1 MNQKFERAVLFSGG
15 GTRLMIYL
23 GMFSALEELG
33 IKPDVLIASCGG
45 AFAATVVNAF
55 SNNISRKQY
64 LQSEEYY
71 QFVSKTTLTRQKK
84 LNKIGFFTL
93 KKIINNKNAPFIEDV
108 FNRYLVEMNQDL
120 SEDFPS
126 LKNTVFSQEIPT
138 LIIGSEILFDPKE
151 AGEKRN
157 DRKLYQKII
166 FTDSE
171 TAKKIIP
178 NQIVINSENLKNSA
192 IENLPKIETQFSMLE
207 STRIS
212 ISDMFYVE
220 PSFIHGKY
228 FAGGAVDLVPIELA
242 KHLADEVI
250 IEKKQSYSKA
260 EETLVR
266 SVLGY
271 SGNERLQEVE
281 MLSPDFQIDT
291 ITIKEDLK
299 GHYLKKGINW
309 RKLEIDF
316 SLPKSYPQ
324 FKKDMEKQWQYG
336 FDQTL
341 KSLRKQMEIDKL

>member
-1 MNQKFERAVLFSGG
+1 MNQKFEKAILFSGG

-33 IKPDVLIASCGG
+33 MKPDVLIASCGG

-55 SNNISRKQY
+55 SDNVLRKQY

-71 QFVSKTTLTRQKK
+71 LFVSKTTLTKHRK
-84 LNKIGFFTL
+84 LNKIGLFTL
-93 KKIINNKNAPFIEDV
+93 KKILNKNNAPYIEDV

-126 LKNTVFSQEIPT
+126 LKNVKFSQGIST

-151 AGEKRN
+151 INQKRN
-157 DRKLYQKII
+157 NRKLYQKTI

-178 NQIVINSENLKNSA
+178 NEIIINSENLKNSA
-192 IENLPKIETQFSMLE
+192 VENIPKIETQFSMLE

-220 PSFIHGKY
+220 PAFIQGKY
-228 FAGGAVDLVPIELA
+228 FAGGAIDLIPIELA
-242 KHLADEVI
+242 KHLANEVI
-250 IEKKQSYSKA
+250 IEKKQPYNKT
-260 EETLVR
+260 EEAFVR
-266 SVLGY
+266 AVLGY
-271 SGNERLQEVE
+271 SGNERLQKVE
-281 MLSPDFQIDT
+281 KFSPDFQIDT
-291 ITIKEDLK
+291 VNIKQDLE
-299 GHYLKKGINW
+299 GHYLKKSINW
-309 RKLEIDF
+309 QKFQIDF

-336 FDQTL
+336 FDQTI
-341 KSLRKQMEIDKL
+341 KSFRK

>member
-1 MNQKFERAVLFSGG
+1 MNQKYERAILFSGG

-33 IKPDVLIASCGG
+33 MKPDVLIASCGG

-55 SNNISRKQY
+55 SDHLSRKQY

-71 QFVSKTTLTRQKK
+71 RFVLKTTLTKHRK
-84 LNKIGFFTL
+84 LNKIGIFTL
-93 KKIINNKNAPFIEDV
+93 KKLFTKNNAPYIEDV

-126 LKNTVFSQEIPT
+126 LKNVKFSQEIPT
-138 LIIGSEILFDPKE
+138 LIIGSEILFTPEDVNQ
-151 AGEKRN
+151 KRN
-157 DRKLYQKII
+157 GRKLYQKII

-178 NQIVINSENLKNSA
+178 NQTIISSENLKKSA
-192 IENLPKIETQFSMLE
+192 VDNLPKTETTFSMLE

-220 PSFIHGKY
+220 PAFIQGKY
-228 FAGGAVDLVPIELA
+228 FAGGAVDLIPIELA
-242 KHLADEVI
+242 KYLANEVI
-250 IEKKQSYSKA
+250 IEKKQSYSKT
-260 EETLVR
+260 EEAFVR
-266 SVLGY
+266 AVLGY
-271 SGNERLQEVE
+271 SGNKRLQEIE
-281 MLSPDFQIDT
+281 NYSDYFKIDT
-291 ITIKEDLK
+291 TNIKQDLK

-309 RKLEIDF
+309 RKFKIDF

-324 FKKDMEKQWQYG
+324 FKQDMEKQWQYG
-336 FDQTL
+336 FNQTM
-341 KSLRKQMEIDKL
+341 KSLRK

>member
-33 IKPDVLIASCGG
+33 MEPDVLIASCGG
-45 AFAATVVNAF
+45 AFAATVVNSF
-55 SNNISRKQY
+55 SDNLSRKQY

-71 QFVSKTTLTRQKK
+71 QFVSKTTLTNHRK
-84 LNKIGFFTL
+84 LNKIGLFTL
-93 KKIINNKNAPFIEDV
+93 KKILNRENAPLIEDV
-108 FNRYLVEMNQDL
+108 FNRYLVEMHQDL

-126 LKNTVFSQEIPT
+126 VKNITCSQEIPT

-157 DRKLYQKII
+157 DRKLYLKTI

-178 NQIVINSENLKNSA
+178 NQIIINSENLKNSA

-220 PSFIHGKY
+220 PACFNGKY

-242 KHLADEVI
+242 KHLANEVI

-260 EETLVR
+260 EEALVR

-271 SGNERLQEVE
+271 SGNERLQEIE
-281 MLSPDFQIDT
+281 NFSPDFLIDT
-291 ITIKEDLK
+291 INIKEDLK
-299 GHYLKKGINW
+299 GHYLKKTINW

-316 SLPKSYPQ
+316 SFPKSYPQ

-336 FDQTL
+336 FDQTI
-341 KSLRKQMEIDKL
+341 KSIRN